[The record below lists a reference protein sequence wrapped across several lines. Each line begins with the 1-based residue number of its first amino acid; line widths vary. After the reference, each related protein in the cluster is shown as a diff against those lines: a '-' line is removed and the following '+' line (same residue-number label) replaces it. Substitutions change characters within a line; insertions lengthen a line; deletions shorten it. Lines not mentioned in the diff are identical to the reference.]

1 MPVDKDSAVGMVG
14 CNSFAAEAEQE
25 AVEAEQEVAAEAEQE
40 VVVEVE
46 QEAVVEVEQEV
57 VEVEQAAEAVV
68 LQPEFHC

>member
-14 CNSFAAEAEQE
+14 CNAFAAEAEQE
-25 AVEAEQEVAAEAEQE
+25 AVEAEQEV
-40 VVVEVE
+40 VVEIE